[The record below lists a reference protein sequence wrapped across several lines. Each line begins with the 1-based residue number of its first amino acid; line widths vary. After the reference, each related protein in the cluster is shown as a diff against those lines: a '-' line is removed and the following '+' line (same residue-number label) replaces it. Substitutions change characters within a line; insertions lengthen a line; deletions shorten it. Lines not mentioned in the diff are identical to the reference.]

1 MSTTNLVRLADLII
15 AERETL
21 LARWRDQV
29 RALPSA
35 ADLTTPTLNDH
46 IPDLINEL
54 ANALRSTSDKAIP
67 DKLLEGSPPA
77 HGLQRLRDKFDL
89 EEVVAEY
96 NILRGCLHDLAEHH
110 GINLQGKPFH
120 IINRVFDEAIGLA
133 VKTYATQR
141 NLEVQKHQKDHLAF
155 VAHDLRTPLNAI
167 FLAAKVLDRILPDE
181 AKSPEALRMLNSLR
195 RNARYLDARI
205 MKVIKENVAPEMDA
219 AVAVEPREFDL
230 WALVEGLIYDLSPVA
245 ETATTRIIN
254 TVPDDLMVY
263 ADASFVRQVFQNLIS
278 NGLKYTPRGDV
289 TIGARELEEKDG
301 VACWVSDNGTGI
313 PEERLSHIFD
323 ELDAEQEKVS
333 GLALVKRFV
342 EAHGGTVTAESQ
354 QGMGSTFRFTLPGKP
369 TKAPIIG

>member
-1 MSTTNLVRLADLII
+1 M
-15 AERETL
+15 
-21 LARWRDQV
+21 
-29 RALPSA
+29 
-35 ADLTTPTLNDH
+35 
-46 IPDLINEL
+46 
-54 ANALRSTSDKAIP
+54 
-67 DKLLEGSPPA
+67 
-77 HGLQRLRDKFDL
+77 
-89 EEVVAEY
+89 
-96 NILRGCLHDLAEHH
+96 
-110 GINLQGKPFH
+110 
-120 IINRVFDEAIGLA
+120 
-133 VKTYATQR
+133 
-141 NLEVQKHQKDHLAF
+141 KD
-155 VAHDLRTPLNAI
+155 
-167 FLAAKVLDRILPDE
+167 
-181 AKSPEALRMLNSLR
+181 
-195 RNARYLDARI
+195 
-205 MKVIKENVAPEMDA
+205 IKENVAPEMDA

>member
-1 MSTTNLVRLADLII
+1 M
-15 AERETL
+15 
-21 LARWRDQV
+21 

>member
-15 AERETL
+15 TERETL

-54 ANALRSTSDKAIP
+54 AHALRSTSDKAIP

-289 TIGARELEEKDG
+289 TIGARELEGKDG

-323 ELDAEQEKVS
+323 KLDPEQEKVS

-354 QGMGSTFRFTLPGKP
+354 QGMGSIFRFTLPGKP

>member
-1 MSTTNLVRLADLII
+1 MSTANLVRLADLII

-195 RNARYLDARI
+195 RN
-205 MKVIKENVAPEMDA
+205 
-219 AVAVEPREFDL
+219 
-230 WALVEGLIYDLSPVA
+230 
-245 ETATTRIIN
+245 
-254 TVPDDLMVY
+254 
-263 ADASFVRQVFQNLIS
+263 
-278 NGLKYTPRGDV
+278 
-289 TIGARELEEKDG
+289 
-301 VACWVSDNGTGI
+301 
-313 PEERLSHIFD
+313 ER
-323 ELDAEQEKVS
+323 
-333 GLALVKRFV
+333 
-342 EAHGGTVTAESQ
+342 
-354 QGMGSTFRFTLPGKP
+354 
-369 TKAPIIG
+369 